1 VGFISLGCPKNLV
14 DSEVMMG
21 LLDHAG
27 ARLTNHPEDAE
38 ILVVNTCSFIDT
50 AKQESV
56 DTILEMARHKT
67 SGRARKLIV
76 AGCLVERYRD
86 EIMKSIPE
94 VDAVVGTG
102 ELESIL
108 EAAGLARPAAAS
120 ISPFNILTTTQ
131 AAVMHPGKES
141 QAGTHK
147 HGHAESARTKGTGFS
162 PYIAPTKEGGALAP
176 ASVKG
181 TGFSPYIDPA
191 KEEGALA
198 PASVKGT
205 GFSPY
210 IDPAKEEGALAPASV
225 KGTGFSPYIDPAK
238 EEGALAPA
246 SVKGTGF
253 SPYIDPAKEEGALA
267 PEVNSRPEGDLRES
281 QGRFKRDDWQGATH
295 LLPTYL
301 YDESTPRFLTT
312 PKSSAYIKIAEG
324 CDHPCTFCVIPNLRG
339 KFRSRRFESVVAEAR
354 ILVARGVQE
363 ITLIGQDTTC
373 YGEDLG
379 IKDGL
384 ATLLDALAK
393 IEGVRWLRFLY
404 AYPNRITGKLLDTI
418 AKHDNICKYLDVPLQ
433 HASPS
438 VLKTMKRGAGADI
451 FLRTLDKVRAA
462 VPGIALRTSF
472 IVGFPG
478 ESQEDIAILEDFV
491 KEAKFDWLGV
501 FSYSDEEGSGAFS
514 LDAKIPK
521 RTIES
526 RKRRLM
532 KLQQSISKQAKQQW
546 VGRELVVLA
555 EGESEETPLL
565 WEGRTQFHAP
575 EIDGKVY
582 INDFA
587 ELGPDVT
594 ELQPGRFYKAEITE
608 AHEYDVVA
616 RILSGPL

>member
-1 VGFISLGCPKNLV
+1 MGFISLGCPKNLV

-21 LLDHAG
+21 LLDRAG
-27 ARLTNHPEDAE
+27 ARLTAHPEEAE
-38 ILVVNTCSFIDT
+38 ILIVNTCSFIDT

-56 DTILEMARHKT
+56 DTILEMARFKT
-67 SGRARKLIV
+67 SGSARKLIV

-86 EIMKSIPE
+86 EIQKSIPE

-108 EAAGLARPAAAS
+108 EAAGLSRPAAHAPT
-120 ISPFNILTTTQ
+120 SPFNIIASKAAEVRPGLESRAATHLHETT
-131 AAVMHPGKES
+131 
-141 QAGTHK
+141 
-147 HGHAESARTKGTGFS
+147 
-162 PYIAPTKEGGALAP
+162 
-176 ASVKG
+176 
-181 TGFSPYIDPA
+181 
-191 KEEGALA
+191 
-198 PASVKGT
+198 
-205 GFSPY
+205 
-210 IDPAKEEGALAPASV
+210 
-225 KGTGFSPYIDPAK
+225 
-238 EEGALAPA
+238 
-246 SVKGTGF
+246 
-253 SPYIDPAKEEGALA
+253 
-267 PEVNSRPEGDLRES
+267 SRSEGDHREQ
-281 QGRFKRDDWQGATH
+281 QGRFSRDDWQGATH

-354 ILVARGVQE
+354 QLVARGVEE

-384 ATLLDALAK
+384 ATLLDSLAG
-393 IEGVRWLRFLY
+393 IDGLRWLRFLY
-404 AYPNRITGKLLDTI
+404 AYPNRITNRLLDTI

-433 HASPS
+433 HASPA

-451 FLRTLDKVRAA
+451 FLKTLEKVRAA
-462 VPGIALRTSF
+462 VPGITLRTSF

-478 ESQEDIAILEDFV
+478 ESLRDFELLEEFIG
-491 KEAKFDWLGV
+491 EAKFDWLGV
-501 FSYSDEEGSGAFS
+501 FSYSHEEGSGAFS
-514 LDAKIPK
+514 LNAQVPK

-532 KLQQSISKQAKQQW
+532 KLQQSISKRAKQQW
-546 VGRELVVLA
+546 IGRELVLLA

-582 INDFA
+582 INDFGGI
-587 ELGPDVT
+587 ETP
-594 ELQPGRFYKAEITE
+594 ESGRFYKAQITE
-608 AHEYDVVA
+608 THEYDVVA

>member
-21 LLDHAG
+21 LLDRAG
-27 ARLTNHPEDAE
+27 ARLTGHPEEAE

-67 SGRARKLIV
+67 SGSAKKLIV

-86 EIMKSIPE
+86 EIQKSIPE

-102 ELESIL
+102 ELEAIL
-108 EAAGLARPAAAS
+108 EAAGLAAPAAE
-120 ISPFNILTTTQ
+120 ISPFNILSGK
-131 AAVMHPGKES
+131 AAETRPGQEA

-147 HGHAESARTKGTGFS
+147 AE
-162 PYIAPTKEGGALAP
+162 ALA
-176 ASVKG
+176 
-181 TGFSPYIDPA
+181 F
-191 KEEGALA
+191 
-198 PASVKGT
+198 
-205 GFSPY
+205 
-210 IDPAKEEGALAPASV
+210 
-225 KGTGFSPYIDPAK
+225 
-238 EEGALAPA
+238 
-246 SVKGTGF
+246 
-253 SPYIDPAKEEGALA
+253 
-267 PEVNSRPEGDLRES
+267 RPEGDLREQ
-281 QGRFKRDDWQGATH
+281 QGRFRRDDWQGATH

-301 YDESTPRFLTT
+301 YDENTPRFLTT

-324 CDHPCTFCVIPNLRG
+324 CDHPCSFCVIPNLRG

-354 ILVARGVQE
+354 QLVARGVCE

-379 IKDGL
+379 LKDGL
-384 ATLLDALAK
+384 AMLLDALARMD
-393 IEGVRWLRFLY
+393 GLRWLRFLY
-404 AYPNRITGKLLDTI
+404 AYPNRISSKLLETI
-418 AKHDNICKYLDVPLQ
+418 ARHENICKYLDLPLQ
-433 HASPS
+433 HASPD
-438 VLKTMKRGAGADI
+438 VLKRMKRGAGAEI
-451 FLRTLDKVRAA
+451 FLKTLEKVRAA

-478 ESQEDIAILEDFV
+478 ESVGDFEVLQEFIG
-491 KEAKFDWLGV
+491 EARFDWLGV
-501 FSYSDEEGSGAFS
+501 FTYSDEEGSGAYG

-521 RTIES
+521 RTVEA
-526 RKRRLM
+526 RKRKLM
-532 KLQQSISKQAKQQW
+532 KLQQSISKRAKQQW

-582 INDFA
+582 INDFSDPGA
-587 ELGPDVT
+587 NVEAL
-594 ELQPGRFYKAEITE
+594 EAGRFYRAQITE

-616 RILSGPL
+616 RIVSGPL

>member
-21 LLDHAG
+21 LLDRAG
-27 ARLTNHPEDAE
+27 ARLTAHPEEAE

-56 DTILEMARHKT
+56 DTILEMARYKT
-67 SGRARKLIV
+67 SGSARKLIV

-86 EIMKSIPE
+86 EIQKSIPE

-108 EAAGLARPAAAS
+108 QAAGLEARVPPVPGTWGPGNEP
-120 ISPFNILTTTQ
+120 IPPSPFNILTG
-131 AAVMHPGKES
+131 AAANVRPGKES
-141 QAGTHK
+141 QAATHK
-147 HGHAESARTKGTGFS
+147 HETT
-162 PYIAPTKEGGALAP
+162 
-176 ASVKG
+176 
-181 TGFSPYIDPA
+181 
-191 KEEGALA
+191 
-198 PASVKGT
+198 
-205 GFSPY
+205 
-210 IDPAKEEGALAPASV
+210 
-225 KGTGFSPYIDPAK
+225 
-238 EEGALAPA
+238 
-246 SVKGTGF
+246 
-253 SPYIDPAKEEGALA
+253 
-267 PEVNSRPEGDLRES
+267 SRSEGDHRER
-281 QGRFKRDDWQGATH
+281 QGRFNRDDWQGAAH

-354 ILVARGVQE
+354 QLVARGVQE

-384 ATLLDALAK
+384 ATLLDALAS
-393 IEGVRWLRFLY
+393 IPGLRWLRFLY

-418 AKHDNICKYLDVPLQ
+418 ARHDNICKYLDVPLQ
-433 HASPS
+433 HASPA
-438 VLKTMKRGAGADI
+438 VLKTMKRGAGAEI
-451 FLRTLDKVRAA
+451 FLKTLEKVRAA

-478 ESQEDIAILEDFV
+478 ESLRDLELLEEFI
-491 KEAKFDWLGV
+491 KEARFDWLGV
-501 FSYSDEEGSGAFS
+501 FSYSDEEGSAAFS
-514 LDAKIPK
+514 LEGKLNK
-521 RTIES
+521 RAIES

-532 KLQQSISKQAKQQW
+532 KLQQSISKRAKQQW
-546 VGRELVVLA
+546 IGRELILLA

-582 INDFA
+582 INDFGNL
-587 ELGPDVT
+587 ESP
-594 ELQPGRFYKAEITE
+594 EPGRFYKAQITE

-616 RILSGPL
+616 KILSGPL

>member
-21 LLDHAG
+21 LLDRAG
-27 ARLTNHPEDAE
+27 ARLTSHPEEAE

-56 DTILEMARHKT
+56 DTILEMARQKT
-67 SGRARKLIV
+67 SGSARKLIV

-108 EAAGLARPAAAS
+108 EAAGLTRPTSTS
-120 ISPFNILTTTQ
+120 ISPFTILTSVQ
-131 AAVMHPGKES
+131 AADVRPGLES
-141 QAGTHK
+141 RAATHK
-147 HGHAESARTKGTGFS
+147 QAESLVQMEMLEGSRKSPAQMEMLEGSVTGQDFIRAENAAGLTWASAPASVKGTGSGMKGTGF
-162 PYIAPTKEGGALAP
+162 
-176 ASVKG
+176 SVKG
-181 TGFSPYIDPA
+181 TGFSPYIKPD
-191 KEEGALA
+191 G
-198 PASVKGT
+198 
-205 GFSPY
+205 
-210 IDPAKEEGALAPASV
+210 
-225 KGTGFSPYIDPAK
+225 
-238 EEGALAPA
+238 
-246 SVKGTGF
+246 
-253 SPYIDPAKEEGALA
+253 EEGALA
-267 PEVNSRPEGDLRES
+267 PEVKFRPEGDHREQ
-281 QGRFKRDDWQGATH
+281 QGRFSRDDWQGATH

-339 KFRSRRFESVVAEAR
+339 KFRSRRFESVVAEAQN
-354 ILVARGVQE
+354 LVARGVQE

-379 IKDGL
+379 LKDGL

-393 IEGVRWLRFLY
+393 IEGLRWLRFLY
-404 AYPNRITGKLLDTI
+404 AYPNRITGRLLDTI
-418 AKHDNICKYLDVPLQ
+418 ARHDNICKYLDVPLQ
-433 HASPS
+433 HASPA

-451 FLRTLDKVRAA
+451 FLKTLEKVRAA

-478 ESQEDIAILEDFV
+478 ESVRDYAILQEFIS
-491 KEAKFDWLGV
+491 EARFDWLGV
-501 FSYSDEEGSGAFS
+501 FNYSDEEGSGAFS
-514 LDAKIPK
+514 LDAKVPK

-532 KLQQSISKQAKQQW
+532 KLQQSISKRAKQQW

-555 EGESEETPLL
+555 EGESDETPLL

-587 ELGPDVT
+587 DLGADVT
-594 ELQPGRFYKAEITE
+594 ALEPGRFYKAEITE
-608 AHEYDVVA
+608 AHDYDVVA

>member
-1 VGFISLGCPKNLV
+1 
-14 DSEVMMG
+14 MMG
-21 LLDHAG
+21 LLDRAG
-27 ARLTNHPEDAE
+27 ARLTSNPGEAE

-67 SGRARKLIV
+67 SGSARKLIV

-102 ELESIL
+102 ELEAIL
-108 EAAGLARPAAAS
+108 GAAGLSSPAPVTS
-120 ISPFNILTTTQ
+120 VSPFNILSG
-131 AAVMHPGKES
+131 AAAAEIRPGLES
-141 QAGTHK
+141 RAATHK
-147 HGHAESARTKGTGFS
+147 HEHEARRAVGPGFS
-162 PYIAPTKEGGALAP
+162 PDIAPTQLSGA
-176 ASVKG
+176 G
-181 TGFSPYIDPA
+181 RDGFQPIHLS
-191 KEEGALA
+191 
-198 PASVKGT
+198 
-205 GFSPY
+205 
-210 IDPAKEEGALAPASV
+210 
-225 KGTGFSPYIDPAK
+225 
-238 EEGALAPA
+238 
-246 SVKGTGF
+246 
-253 SPYIDPAKEEGALA
+253 
-267 PEVNSRPEGDLRES
+267 PEVKFRPEGDLREA
-281 QGRFKRDDWQGATH
+281 QGRFSRNDWQGATH

-312 PKSSAYIKIAEG
+312 PRSSAYIKIAEG

-339 KFRSRRFESVVAEAR
+339 KFRSRRFESVIAEAQG
-354 ILVARGVQE
+354 LVARGIEE

-379 IKDGL
+379 LKDGL
-384 ATLLDALAK
+384 ATLLEALAK
-393 IEGVRWLRFLY
+393 IDGVRWLRFLY
-404 AYPNRITGKLLDTI
+404 AYPNRITGRLLETI
-418 AKHDNICKYLDVPLQ
+418 ARHDNICKYLDVPLQ
-433 HASPS
+433 HASPA

-451 FLRTLDKVRAA
+451 FLKTLDKVRAA

-478 ESQEDIAILEDFV
+478 ESLRDFELLEEFIT
-491 KEAKFDWLGV
+491 EAKFDWLGV
-501 FSYSDEEGSGAFS
+501 FSYSDEQGSGAFS
-514 LDAKIPK
+514 FNEKVPK
-521 RTIES
+521 RTIEA

-532 KLQQSISKQAKQQW
+532 KLQQSISKRAKQQW

-587 ELGPDVT
+587 ALGAEVT
-594 ELQPGRFYKAEITE
+594 ALEASRFYKAEITE

-616 RILSGPL
+616 RILAGPL

>member
-1 VGFISLGCPKNLV
+1 MVGFVSLGCPKNLV

-21 LLDHAG
+21 LLDRAG
-27 ARLTNHPEDAE
+27 ARLTAHPEDAE

-50 AKQESV
+50 AKQESI

-67 SGRARKLIV
+67 SGRATKLIV

-86 EIMKSIPE
+86 EIRKSIPE

-108 EAAGLARPAAAS
+108 EAAGIAPVMTS
-120 ISPFNILTTTQ
+120 PSPFNILTGS
-131 AAVMHPGKES
+131 AATRSGQES
-141 QAGTHK
+141 LSGTHK
-147 HGHAESARTKGTGFS
+147 SETIVFRA
-162 PYIAPTKEGGALAP
+162 
-176 ASVKG
+176 
-181 TGFSPYIDPA
+181 
-191 KEEGALA
+191 
-198 PASVKGT
+198 
-205 GFSPY
+205 
-210 IDPAKEEGALAPASV
+210 
-225 KGTGFSPYIDPAK
+225 
-238 EEGALAPA
+238 
-246 SVKGTGF
+246 
-253 SPYIDPAKEEGALA
+253 
-267 PEVNSRPEGDLRES
+267 EGDLREQ
-281 QGRFKRDDWQGATH
+281 QGRFSREEWQGAAH
-295 LLPTYL
+295 MLPTYL
-301 YDESTPRFLTT
+301 YDENTPRLLATGRT
-312 PKSSAYIKIAEG
+312 SAYIKIAEG

-354 ILVARGVQE
+354 QLVARGVEE

-379 IKDGL
+379 LKDGL
-384 ATLLDALAK
+384 ALLLDALAG

-404 AYPNRITGKLLDTI
+404 AYPNRITGRLLETI

-433 HASPS
+433 HASPA

-451 FLRTLDKVRAA
+451 FMKTLEKVRTA

-478 ESQEDIAILEDFV
+478 ETAEDVEILEDFI

-501 FSYSDEEGSGAFS
+501 FNYSDEEGSRAYS
-514 LDAKIPK
+514 LDAKVPK
-521 RTIES
+521 RSIEA
-526 RKRRLM
+526 RKKRLM
-532 KLQQSISKQAKQQW
+532 KLQQSISKLAKQEW

-555 EGESEETPLL
+555 EGESDETPLL

-582 INDFA
+582 INDFGA
-587 ELGPDVT
+587 LEAL
-594 ELQPGRFYKAEITE
+594 EAGRFYKAKITE

-616 RILSGPL
+616 RVIAGPL

>member
-21 LLDHAG
+21 LLDRAG
-27 ARLTNHPEDAE
+27 ARLTANPGEAE

-67 SGRARKLIV
+67 SGSARKLIV

-86 EIMKSIPE
+86 EIIKSIPE

-102 ELESIL
+102 ELEAIL
-108 EAAGLARPAAAS
+108 GAAGLSSPAAPAS
-120 ISPFNILTTTQ
+120 ISPFNILTGEQ
-131 AAVMHPGKES
+131 AAVTHPSKES
-141 QAGTHK
+141 QSGTHK
-147 HGHAESARTKGTGFS
+147 AESVKGTGF
-162 PYIAPTKEGGALAP
+162 
-176 ASVKG
+176 SVKG
-181 TGFSPYIDPA
+181 TGFSPYIELS

-198 PASVKGT
+198 PAGSSSGT
-205 GFSPY
+205 TNF
-210 IDPAKEEGALAPASV
+210 
-225 KGTGFSPYIDPAK
+225 
-238 EEGALAPA
+238 
-246 SVKGTGF
+246 
-253 SPYIDPAKEEGALA
+253 
-267 PEVNSRPEGDLRES
+267 RPEGDLREQ
-281 QGRFKRDDWQGATH
+281 QGRFSRNDWQGATH

-312 PKSSAYIKIAEG
+312 PRSSAYIKIAEG

-354 ILVARGVQE
+354 QLVARGVEE

-379 IKDGL
+379 LKDGL

-393 IEGVRWLRFLY
+393 IEGLRWLRFLY
-404 AYPNRITGKLLDTI
+404 AYPNRITGRLLETI

-433 HASPS
+433 HASPA

-451 FLRTLDKVRAA
+451 FLKTLEKVRAA

-478 ESQEDIAILEDFV
+478 ESLRDFELLEQFIT
-491 KEAKFDWLGV
+491 EARFDWLGV

-514 LDAKIPK
+514 FNEKVPK
-521 RTIES
+521 RTIEA

-532 KLQQSISKQAKQQW
+532 KLQQSISKRAKQQW

-587 ELGPDVT
+587 DLGAEVT
-594 ELQPGRFYKAEITE
+594 ALEPGRFYKAEITE

-616 RILSGPL
+616 RILAGPL

>member
-21 LLDHAG
+21 LLNRAG
-27 ARLTNHPEDAE
+27 ARLTSHPEEAE

-67 SGRARKLIV
+67 SGSAKKLIV

-86 EIMKSIPE
+86 EIRKSIPE

-108 EAAGLARPAAAS
+108 QAAGLQAPVTV
-120 ISPFNILTTTQ
+120 SPFNILSSHGSAEVRPGVESR
-131 AAVMHPGKES
+131 AA
-141 QAGTHK
+141 THK
-147 HGHAESARTKGTGFS
+147 HDHA
-162 PYIAPTKEGGALAP
+162 
-176 ASVKG
+176 
-181 TGFSPYIDPA
+181 
-191 KEEGALA
+191 
-198 PASVKGT
+198 
-205 GFSPY
+205 
-210 IDPAKEEGALAPASV
+210 
-225 KGTGFSPYIDPAK
+225 
-238 EEGALAPA
+238 
-246 SVKGTGF
+246 
-253 SPYIDPAKEEGALA
+253 
-267 PEVNSRPEGDLRES
+267 SRPEGDHREQ
-281 QGRFKRDDWQGATH
+281 QGRFRRDDWQGATH

-301 YDESTPRFLTT
+301 YDETTPRFLTT

-324 CDHPCTFCVIPNLRG
+324 CDHPCSFCVIPNLRG
-339 KFRSRRFESVVAEAR
+339 KFRSRRFESVVAEAHQ
-354 ILVARGVQE
+354 LVARGVQE

-379 IKDGL
+379 LKDGL
-384 ATLLDALAK
+384 AQLLDALSA
-393 IEGVRWLRFLY
+393 IPNLRWLRFLY
-404 AYPNRITGKLLDTI
+404 AYPNRITSRLLDTI
-418 AKHDNICKYLDVPLQ
+418 ARHDNICKYLDLPLQ
-433 HASPS
+433 HASPA
-438 VLKTMKRGAGADI
+438 VLKRMKRGAGAEI
-451 FLRTLDKVRAA
+451 FLKTLEKVRAA

-478 ESQEDIAILEDFV
+478 ESLRDFDLLEEFIQ
-491 KEAKFDWLGV
+491 AANFDWLGV
-501 FSYSDEEGSGAFS
+501 FTYSDEEGSSAFS
-514 LDAKIPK
+514 LDAKIPR

-532 KLQQSISKQAKQQW
+532 KLQQSISKRAKQQW
-546 VGRELVVLA
+546 VGRELVLLA

-565 WEGRTQFHAP
+565 WEARTQFHAP

-582 INDFA
+582 INDFGA
-587 ELGPDVT
+587 LEALK
-594 ELQPGRFYKAEITE
+594 PGRFYKAEITE

>member
-1 VGFISLGCPKNLV
+1 VVGFVSLGCPKNLV

-21 LLDHAG
+21 LLDRAG
-27 ARLTNHPEDAE
+27 ARLTAHPEEAE

-50 AKQESV
+50 AKQESI

-67 SGRARKLIV
+67 SGSARKLIV

-108 EAAGLARPAAAS
+108 EAAGLNRPVAATS
-120 ISPFNILTTTQ
+120 ISPFNIITSVH
-131 AAVMHPGKES
+131 AAETRPGQES

-147 HGHAESARTKGTGFS
+147 HGAEM
-162 PYIAPTKEGGALAP
+162 
-176 ASVKG
+176 KG
-181 TGFSPYIDPA
+181 TGFSPYIDPS
-191 KEEGALA
+191 K
-198 PASVKGT
+198 K
-205 GFSPY
+205 
-210 IDPAKEEGALAPASV
+210 
-225 KGTGFSPYIDPAK
+225 
-238 EEGALAPA
+238 
-246 SVKGTGF
+246 
-253 SPYIDPAKEEGALA
+253 EGALA
-267 PEVNSRPEGDLRES
+267 PEVKFRPEGDLREQ
-281 QGRFKRDDWQGATH
+281 QGRFSRNDWQGATH

-301 YDESTPRFLTT
+301 YDESTPRYLTT

-354 ILVARGVQE
+354 QLVARGVQE

-384 ATLLDALAK
+384 ATLLDALAN
-393 IEGVRWLRFLY
+393 IEGLRWLRFLY
-404 AYPNRITGKLLDTI
+404 AYPNRITGKLLETI

-451 FLRTLDKVRAA
+451 FLKTLEKVRAA

-478 ESQEDIAILEDFV
+478 ETIRDYEILQEFITS
-491 KEAKFDWLGV
+491 AKFDWLGV

-514 LDAKIPK
+514 FNEKVPK
-521 RTIES
+521 RTIEA

-532 KLQQSISKQAKQQW
+532 KLQQAISKSAKQQW

-587 ELGPDVT
+587 ELGADVNAL
-594 ELQPGRFYKAEITE
+594 EPGRFYRAEITE